1 MIYSKP
7 TPVLLETIARL
18 APGTAL
24 RDGLERILRG
34 RTGALIV
41 LGHDDLVEGLCD
53 GGFALDVSFA
63 PTRLRELAKMDGAIV
78 LTADGTR
85 ILRANV
91 QMVPDPKIPT
101 EESGTRHR
109 AAERTAI
116 QTGYPVVSV
125 SASMSIVSVYVGGVR
140 HVLEGSPTILSRA
153 NQAVA
158 TLERYKARLDEVSRA
173 LAAAEVEDFVSLRD
187 AMTVVQR
194 LEMVR
199 RISVEIEHDVVRLGV
214 DGRQIAL
221 QLKELLGDTEGER
234 RLIVLDYL
242 AGEERPT
249 LARAEA
255 ALDALDELSDADLL
269 HLNELART
277 LGYAHSLEVLDS
289 PVAPRGYRLLSQVPR
304 LQFAQIDRLVGTFGS
319 LQSLLAATSNE
330 VQAVDGIGGVR
341 ARHITEGL
349 TRLAEAKVQEQF

>member
-1 MIYSKP
+1 
-7 TPVLLETIARL
+7 
-18 APGTAL
+18 
-24 RDGLERILRG
+24 LERILRG

-41 LGHDDLVEGLCD
+41 LGHDALVESLCD

-63 PTRLRELAKMDGAIV
+63 PTRLRELSKMDGAIV
-78 LTADGTR
+78 LSDDGSR

-125 SASMSIVSVYVGGVR
+125 SASMSIVSVYVDGVR

-158 TLERYKARLDEVSRA
+158 TLERYKMRLDEVTRA
-173 LAAAEVEDFVSLRD
+173 LSAAEIEDFVSLRD

-199 RISVEIEHDVVRLGV
+199 RISIEIDHDVIQLGV

-221 QLKELLGDTEGER
+221 QLEELLGDNQQAR

-242 AGEERPT
+242 ASEERPT
-249 LARAEA
+249 PARVEA
-255 ALDALDELSDADLL
+255 ALDTLDELSDADLL

-277 LGYAHSLEVLDS
+277 FGYAHSIEVLDS

-304 LQFAQIDRLVGTFGS
+304 LQFAQIDRLVGAFGT
-319 LQSLLAATSNE
+319 LQSLLTASSAD
-330 VQAVDGIGGVR
+330 VQSVDGIGGVR

-349 TRLAEAKVQEQF
+349 SRLAESKLEDQF